1 MENDLIC
8 LSPTRQT
15 NPMPKKDSLKRPHDL
30 IETELKD
37 RSPPRC
43 DETMESPTNG
53 AKAVDPPEDEPEYV
67 ESDDE
72 DDAYR
77 LTVNPERPRMITE
90 KKRLDTAAFQS
101 WITKNQRE
109 VTKNSAQA
117 AQDLVHQSVA
127 YLVKENEDKKIIG
140 TPREYQTEL
149 LERAKTKNTIVVLD
163 TGMSLPPDF
172 CVSDIS
178 RFWQNTHRGASS
190 EAHSGPRAGRSC
202 RWKTQESLLLLG

>member
-1 MENDLIC
+1 
-8 LSPTRQT
+8 
-15 NPMPKKDSLKRPHDL
+15 MPKKDSLKRPHDL

-37 RSPPRC
+37 IVPSSC
-43 DETMESPTNG
+43 DESVESPTDG
-53 AKAVDPPEDEPEYV
+53 AKAVDHPENEPEDV

-109 VTKNSAQA
+109 VTKNSTKA

-127 YLVKENEDKKIIG
+127 YLVKESEDKKIIG

-149 LERAKTKNTIVVLD
+149 FERAKTKNTIVVLD
-163 TGMSLPPDF
+163 TGMSLLPDC
-172 CVSDIS
+172 CVSNIS
-178 RFWQNTHRGASS
+178 RFWQNTHRRSSS
-190 EAHSGPRAGRSC
+190 EAHFGSRVGRSC
-202 RWKTQESLLLLG
+202 RWKTQKGLFLLG